1 MGVLTTTAL
10 LCLVLALPQ
19 APAMPSSPAT
29 ATTTT
34 TMADATGPQEL
45 VWLNARLAMREGRS
59 VDVLKL
65 WLLRNALVDQGHAP
79 IHDVDFRSLV
89 WAALGE
95 GGYCPDGFIDDEDG
109 AGLWPLAVHNWLVK
123 NQRRQPPSAANAWT
137 AFSGGL
143 QARPVSLFD
152 VLDREEL
159 KSVRFARGACLVH
172 RLIQPQVLA
181 TGAAVQWVDMDD
193 RLSVGLLLRD
203 AIRIAE
209 TTLDPDLVE
218 GRAVLTTRLF
228 DLDVALTR
236 LQAAKAR
243 RETSLLEQALREAGV
258 TPGGR
263 LELAKKREQAFGRS
277 AAAALWRTAMAWPA
291 SEWLALREDRRLSLF
306 ADADVGLK
314 DVVDAGARDGLVV
327 DVADALIARGEG
339 AALSR
344 WLGFAGTPPSRTAV
358 ADEAPA
364 PGAELV
370 AIDERTRRLR
380 EAIVL
385 GERGERL
392 LALDDAAGF
401 RDRSV
406 VALHR
411 GVHFL
416 GAGDTIAALR
426 SFAFALARAE
436 EGSDPETV
444 HRLSRRWLAFVL
456 SQYATT
462 DEVVAVVERFVP
474 VTDWGVV
481 VDSLVW
487 RAAFHQDPA
496 SFALVCDAATRKKA
510 GAVRRTCEQLQPLVQ
525 GAPATMWQKVA
536 EGGDGALVR
545 FAERLVDELSTEPLD
560 VRHNQQ
566 QTLQGTIATLDDVA
580 ARSGNA
586 SKKRLDLVRRRAQAL
601 LDGVAAFDDSVR
613 GRSERAAPD
622 AAAYAGSVRLAPADP
637 LPWPF
642 ARPAPT
648 PPNPFLPLVLR
659 PVERVEDGER
669 RFRWSIAE

>member
-1 MGVLTTTAL
+1 VGVLTATAL
-10 LCLVLALPQ
+10 LCLALALPQ
-19 APAMPSSPAT
+19 APAVSSSSSSPPSSVT
-29 ATTTT
+29 ASTS
-34 TMADATGPQEL
+34 PQEL

-59 VDVLKL
+59 ADVLKL

-79 IHDVDFRSLV
+79 RHDVDFRSVV

-109 AGLWPLAVHNWLVK
+109 AGLWPLSVHNWLVK
-123 NQRRQPPSAANAWT
+123 NQRRQPPSAANPWT

-143 QARPVSLFD
+143 QGRPVSLFD
-152 VLDREEL
+152 VLDAEEL
-159 KSVRFARGACLVH
+159 KQVRFARGACLVH

-236 LQAAKAR
+236 LQAAKAK

-291 SEWLALREDRRLSLF
+291 GEWLALREDRRLSLF
-306 ADADVGLK
+306 ADADLGLK
-314 DVVDAGARDGLVV
+314 DVVDPAARDRLVV
-327 DVADALIARGEG
+327 DVVDLLLDRRDGDALA
-339 AALSR
+339 R
-344 WLGFAGTPPSRTAV
+344 WLGFASTPPRRTTLEDQ
-358 ADEAPA
+358 ADAPQM
-364 PGAELV
+364 PTV
-370 AIDERTRRLR
+370 DERTRRLR

-392 LALDDAAGF
+392 LALDEATGF

-416 GAGDTIAALR
+416 GAGDTISALR
-426 SFAFALARAE
+426 SFAFALAHAE
-436 EGSDPETV
+436 SSSDPETV

-462 DEVVAVVERFVP
+462 AEVIAVVERFVP

-496 SFALVCDAATRKKA
+496 SFTLVCDAAARQKA
-510 GAVRRTCEQLQPLVQ
+510 GSVRRTCEQLSPLVQ
-525 GAPATMWQKVA
+525 GTPGVMWQRVG
-536 EGGDGALVR
+536 ESGDGGLVR

-566 QTLQGTIATLDDVA
+566 QTLQGTIAALDDVA
-580 ARSGNA
+580 ARSGAA
-586 SKKRLDLVRRRAQAL
+586 STKRLDVVRRRAQAL
-601 LDGVAAFDDSVR
+601 LDGIAAFDDSVR

-622 AAAYAGSVRLAPADP
+622 AEAYAGSVRLAPADP

-642 ARPAPT
+642 VRPEPT

-659 PVERVEDGER
+659 PIERVVDGER
-669 RFRWSIAE
+669 RFLWSIAE